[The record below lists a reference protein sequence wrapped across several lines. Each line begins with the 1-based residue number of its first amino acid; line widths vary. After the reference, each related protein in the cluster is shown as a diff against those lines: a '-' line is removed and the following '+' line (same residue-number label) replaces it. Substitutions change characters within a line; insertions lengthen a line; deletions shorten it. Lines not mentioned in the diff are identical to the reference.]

1 MSTHTIITGCTLIA
15 ALCGMLLP
23 ELALGLHQP
32 ANVSI
37 WACATTAVLSLVVI
51 KRSQ

>member
-1 MSTHTIITGCTLIA
+1 MSTNAIITVCIVIA
-15 ALCGMLLP
+15 ALCCMLLP
-23 ELALGLHQP
+23 ELALGLHEP